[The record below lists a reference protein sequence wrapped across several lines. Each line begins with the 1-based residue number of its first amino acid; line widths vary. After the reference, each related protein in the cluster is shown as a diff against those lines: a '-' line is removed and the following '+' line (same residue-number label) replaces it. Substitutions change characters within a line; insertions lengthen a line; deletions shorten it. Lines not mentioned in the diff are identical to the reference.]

1 MKHFFIFLLFIPVI
15 TFSKDNEI
23 GIVYNDFTSCTNGD
37 FEAVLAV
44 DHAQWTALLSKYV
57 TKEGKVDY
65 EGFKTEEKALHDYLD
80 VLKANAPSEFWS
92 KKETLAYWINAYN
105 AFTVQLILDNSSVKS
120 ITDIQ
125 DPWDKTFIII
135 ENKTYS
141 LGYIEHN
148 ILRKGDEPRIHFA
161 INCASYSCPILL
173 NEAYTADRLDAQLE
187 VASYRFVNDDTKN
200 TITKGAIEISK
211 IFEWFAEDFEEEGIV
226 SFLNTYSTVKI
237 NADAQMTY
245 KAYNWN
251 LNN

>member
-15 TFSKDNEI
+15 GFSRNNEI
-23 GIVYNDFTSCTNGD
+23 NVGCNAFTSCVVND
-37 FEAVLAV
+37 YEAVIAV

-65 EGFKTEEKALHDYLD
+65 KGFKTDEKALHDYLD
-80 VLKANAPSEFWS
+80 ILKSNAPSEFWS
-92 KKETLAYWINAYN
+92 EKETLAYWINAYN
-105 AFTVQLILDNSSVKS
+105 AFTVQLILDNPGVKS

-135 ENKTYS
+135 DNKTYS

-148 ILRKGDEPRIHFA
+148 ILRKVDEPRIHFA

-187 VASYRFVNDDTKN
+187 VASYRFVNDTTKN
-200 TITKGAIEISK
+200 TITKEAIEISK
-211 IFEWFAEDFEEEGIV
+211 IFEWFAEDFEAEGIID
-226 SFLNTYSTVKI
+226 FLDTYSTVKI
-237 NADAQMTY
+237 NDNAQVTY
-245 KAYNWN
+245 KDYNWS